1 MQAECLSVRAP
12 AKINLFLR
20 VTGRRADGY
29 HTLQTRMQ
37 KVGLFDLLEVQR
49 GGEGVRLHCV
59 GADLPENADNLVHR
73 AASLF
78 LETVAQRRGR
88 TLGGVKISLTK
99 NIPIAAGL
107 GGGSSDAAAALKAL
121 NSLFE
126 TGLTAGELA
135 AMGLELGADVPFFL
149 ADTPAALAVGIGEIL
164 TPVAPLSGCFVL
176 LVNPGFSVSTRWVYQ
191 TFALTKEE
199 KTTIFKNFRESA
211 DPAGQPC
218 LSATVEGL
226 PAALENDLE
235 TVTITRYPEIGRIKE
250 ELLAHG
256 AVAALMSGSGP
267 TVFALFSDQQAAETC
282 RVLFARRFRQI
293 YLVPPLAGEI
303 CWDTSGHVSG

>member
-1 MQAECLSVRAP
+1 MQAKCLSVKAP

-49 GGEGVRLHCV
+49 GGEGIRLHCV

-218 LSATVEGL
+218 LSVTVEGL

-282 RVLFARRFRQI
+282 RVLFARRFGQT
-293 YLVPPLAGEI
+293 YLVPPFAGEI

>member
-126 TGLTAGELA
+126 AGLTAGELA

-211 DPAGQPC
+211 DPAVRLG
-218 LSATVEGL
+218 LSVTVKGL

-282 RVLFARRFRQI
+282 RVLFARRFGQT

>member
-1 MQAECLSVRAP
+1 MQAKCLSVKAP

-59 GADLPENADNLVHR
+59 GADLPENAENLVHR

-211 DPAGQPC
+211 DPAVRLG
-218 LSATVEGL
+218 LSVTVKGL

>member
-1 MQAECLSVRAP
+1 MQAKCLSVKAP

-37 KVGLFDLLEVQR
+37 KVGLFDLLKVQR

-199 KTTIFKNFRESA
+199 KTTIFENFRESA

-293 YLVPPLAGEI
+293 YLVPPLTGEI

>member
-1 MQAECLSVRAP
+1 MQAKCLSVKAP

-126 TGLTAGELA
+126 ADLTAGELA
-135 AMGLELGADVPFFL
+135 AVGLELGADVPFFL

-282 RVLFARRFRQI
+282 RVLFARRFGQT

>member
-1 MQAECLSVRAP
+1 MQAECLSVKAP

-37 KVGLFDLLEVQR
+37 KVGLFDLLKVQR

>member
-135 AMGLELGADVPFFL
+135 AIGLELGADVPFFL

>member
-1 MQAECLSVRAP
+1 MQAKCLSVKAP

-37 KVGLFDLLEVQR
+37 KVGLFDLLKVQR

-282 RVLFARRFRQI
+282 RVLFARRFGQT
-293 YLVPPLAGEI
+293 YLVPPFAGEI

>member
-121 NSLFE
+121 NFLFE
-126 TGLTAGELA
+126 AGLTAGELA
-135 AMGLELGADVPFFL
+135 AIGLELGADVPFFL

>member
-59 GADLPENADNLVHR
+59 GADLPENAENLVHR

-282 RVLFARRFRQI
+282 RVLFARRFGQT
-293 YLVPPLAGEI
+293 YLVPPFAGEI

>member
-1 MQAECLSVRAP
+1 MQAKCLSVKAP

>member
-37 KVGLFDLLEVQR
+37 KVGLFDLLKVQR

-59 GADLPENADNLVHR
+59 GADLPENAENLVHR

-126 TGLTAGELA
+126 AGLTAGELA

-211 DPAGQPC
+211 DPAVRLG
-218 LSATVEGL
+218 LSVTVKGL

-282 RVLFARRFRQI
+282 RVLFARRFGQT
-293 YLVPPLAGEI
+293 YLVPPFAGEI

>member
-1 MQAECLSVRAP
+1 MQAKCLSVKAP

-37 KVGLFDLLEVQR
+37 KVGLFDLLKVQR

-126 TGLTAGELA
+126 AGLTAGELA

-211 DPAGQPC
+211 DPAVRLG
-218 LSATVEGL
+218 LSVTVKGL

-282 RVLFARRFRQI
+282 RVLFARRFGQT